1 MSHSYN
7 HNEPLK
13 SPENQFFSGVIA
25 FYFSPFFF
33 EHPVYFFKDLKAGAK
48 IENVIDFFIS
58 SVSLV
63 ASKPNIIP
71 VSSQP
76 EQSTMKSM

>member
-13 SPENQFFSGVIA
+13 SPENKFFSGVIA

-33 EHPVYFFKDLKAGAK
+33 EHPVFINLHLYMHNMYNVHIFKFCLSVEIK
-48 IENVIDFFIS
+48 IEIFS
-58 SVSLV
+58 SSR
-63 ASKPNIIP
+63 N
-71 VSSQP
+71 
-76 EQSTMKSM
+76 